1 MQKECALAKVS
12 ERLRGRAIL
21 VMGRAGLDL
30 YPAPAGT
37 KIEDAT
43 SFTAGLGGSAGNIA
57 AALAIAGTETAMLSC
72 VSDDAVGRYTLKEL
86 ARRGI
91 DTRYV
96 RTVGGEARNTL
107 ALSESVLEGHETVVY
122 RNGAADFEMGI
133 DDVRAVDFSA
143 YGGMVTAG
151 TVLAAEPARSA
162 ALSGFDRARAAGCL
176 CILDVDYRPYS
187 WPSAEEASRILSQ
200 AAAKSDVIVGNDDEF
215 GFMADAYEKG
225 FAKARELAA
234 EGRLVIYKMGER
246 GAITLQGDAQIETPV
261 FPVDTLKPVGAG
273 DAFLGTMLAAL
284 VKGTAL
290 DDAVRR
296 GAAAAAVVVTR
307 PGCSIALPTP
317 EELDAFIAQRS

>member
-1 MQKECALAKVS
+1 MQKERRVTEVS
-12 ERLRGRAIL
+12 DRLRGRAIL

-57 AALAIAGTETAMLSC
+57 AALALGGVDTAMLSC
-72 VSDDAVGRYTLKEL
+72 VSDDAVGRFTRKEL
-86 ARRGI
+86 TRRGI
-91 DTRYV
+91 GTEHV

-107 ALSESVLEGHETVVY
+107 ALSESVLLGHETVVY
-122 RNGAADFEMGI
+122 RNGAADFEMAAA
-133 DDVRAVDFSA
+133 DVDAVDFSRF
-143 YGGMVTAG
+143 GGMVTAG

-162 ALSGFDRARAAGCL
+162 ALSGFERARAAGCL

-187 WPSAEEASRILSQ
+187 WPSAEEAARVLSQ
-200 AAAKSDVIVGNDDEF
+200 AAAASDVIVGNDDEF
-215 GFMADAYEKG
+215 GFMAGAYDKG
-225 FAKARELAA
+225 FAKAQELAA

-261 FPVDTLKPVGAG
+261 FPVETLKPVGAG

-284 VKGTAL
+284 VAGVPL

-307 PGCSIALPTP
+307 PGCAIALPSP